1 MSQMNKQ
8 VFIPVISNWYTF
20 RERNELAGENL
31 RWLEKVFQRTV
42 GDHGEITLNDF
53 KTIVQSKNVSIMG
66 SIEPKIK
73 KVFFF
78 SEVSKFCSV
87 ENAVEE
93 LVFYLVAVILNEI
106 VSQIW
111 IVKFILKLDLFQIYF
126 KQIWHSSM
134 NSNLIRHNVL
144 TWNGLRSL
152 QNKSNLIR

>member
-1 MSQMNKQ
+1 MNKQ
-8 VFIPVISNWYTF
+8 VFIPDISNGYTF

-66 SIEPKIK
+66 TKIK
-73 KVFFF
+73 KVFIF
-78 SEVSKFCSV
+78 SEVTRFCSV
-87 ENAVEE
+87 EKAVEE
-93 LVFYLVAVILNEI
+93 LVFYLEAVILNEI

-126 KQIWHSSM
+126 KQI
-134 NSNLIRHNVL
+134 
-144 TWNGLRSL
+144 
-152 QNKSNLIR
+152 

>member
-1 MSQMNKQ
+1 M
-8 VFIPVISNWYTF
+8 
-20 RERNELAGENL
+20 AGENL

-66 SIEPKIK
+66 SLEPKIK
-73 KVFFF
+73 KVFIF
-78 SEVSKFCSV
+78 SEVSRFCSV

-93 LVFYLVAVILNEI
+93 LVFYLEAVILNEI

-126 KQIWHSSM
+126 KQI
-134 NSNLIRHNVL
+134 
-144 TWNGLRSL
+144 
-152 QNKSNLIR
+152 

>member
-8 VFIPVISNWYTF
+8 VFIPDISNGYTF

-73 KVFFF
+73 KVLF
-78 SEVSKFCSV
+78 SLKHLDGKCS
-87 ENAVEE
+87 
-93 LVFYLVAVILNEI
+93 
-106 VSQIW
+106 
-111 IVKFILKLDLFQIYF
+111 
-126 KQIWHSSM
+126 
-134 NSNLIRHNVL
+134 
-144 TWNGLRSL
+144 
-152 QNKSNLIR
+152 

>member
-1 MSQMNKQ
+1 M
-8 VFIPVISNWYTF
+8 
-20 RERNELAGENL
+20 AGENL

-66 SIEPKIK
+66 SIEPNIK
-73 KVFFF
+73 KVLIF
-78 SEVSKFCSV
+78 SEVSRFCSV

-126 KQIWHSSM
+126 KQI
-134 NSNLIRHNVL
+134 
-144 TWNGLRSL
+144 
-152 QNKSNLIR
+152 